1 MPAFARVPLIYGLW
15 AVDRGL
21 WTVEWGPDGSV
32 ERWGEVGGE
41 GEMKKKR
48 RGEGWLFL
56 LGARGAR
63 GRMGSP
69 GR

>member
-1 MPAFARVPLIYGLW
+1 MGCGLW
-15 AVDRGL
+15 AVDCGL
-21 WTVEWGPDGSV
+21 WSGAQMEVLRDG
-32 ERWGEVGGE
+32 GEVDGE

-48 RGEGWLFL
+48 RGKGWPFL
-56 LGARGAR
+56 LVARGAS